1 MKNLKVNKKLISLI
15 TASAISLSLSGCNFN
30 NSDDER
36 NTNNTSI
43 YQLYEGKLENDIT
56 DNVVTE
62 NGLYDINKLSI
73 VNKETK
79 EKLDLSKVKVLVN
92 ENDVNTL
99 MSIDRDLTL
108 IFSDKIIAIYY
119 NDKEISITD
128 YIIID
133 ENGVEISTIKQ
144 LFVDNKEVEFN
155 NSKEETEAVILSME
169 QFNDAITKF
178 SCKLTN
184 RGVNFVESDILK
196 TAILVNLPVLSTRVN
211 ENLLNELLILAGNP
225 DFNELLSGYS
235 SICNAFNNPYYDV
248 NPGSNYKYFYE
259 HGIPYEQLTH
269 LGDLVLGKT
278 QKTIYND
285 INNRLNTMST
295 MLDTYELD
303 DEFVKL
309 VDDIKNGLQGNGV
322 YSSIDNGTMLA
333 LSVRFANTRGM
344 IFMDCTEDDR
354 CLTRESQKAV
364 KIVAPYISE
373 ESDLSLYGDDLF
385 KDLLKLFYEKEY
397 QKTFVNKK

>member
-1 MKNLKVNKKLISLI
+1 MKNLKVNKRLISLI
-15 TASAISLSLSGCNFN
+15 TASAISLTLSGC
-30 NSDDER
+30 SLSRDEK
-36 NTNNTSI
+36 TIDNNTAI

-73 VNKETK
+73 VNKESK

-108 IFSDKIIAIYY
+108 IFSNKIIAIYY
-119 NDKEISITD
+119 NDKEISLTD
-128 YIIID
+128 YVIID

-155 NSKEETEAVILSME
+155 NSKEETEEAILSME
-169 QFNDAITKF
+169 QFNDAITRF

-184 RGVNFVESDILK
+184 RGVNFAESDILK

-235 SICNAFNNPYYDV
+235 SICNAFNNPYYDT

-259 HGIPYEQLTH
+259 KGIPYEQLTH

-278 QKTIYND
+278 QKTIYDD

-303 DEFVKL
+303 NEFVKL
-309 VDDIKNGLQGNGV
+309 VDDVKNGLEGNGV

-333 LSVRFANTRGM
+333 LSIRFANARGM
-344 IFMDCTEDDR
+344 IFMVCNQDDR
-354 CLTRESQKAV
+354 CLTPESKKAV
-364 KIVAPYISE
+364 KVVAPYTSE
-373 ESDLSLYGDDLF
+373 ESDFSLYGYDLF
-385 KDLLKLFYEKEY
+385 NDLVTIFSGIEN
-397 QKTFVNKK
+397 QKTLVK

>member
-1 MKNLKVNKKLISLI
+1 MKNLKVNKRLISLI
-15 TASAISLSLSGCNFN
+15 TASAISLTLSGCL
-30 NSDDER
+30 SRDEK
-36 NTNNTSI
+36 TIDNNTAI

-62 NGLYDINKLSI
+62 NGLYDINKLSV
-73 VNKETK
+73 VNKESK

-108 IFSDKIIAIYY
+108 IFSNKIIAIYY
-119 NDKEISITD
+119 NDKEISLTD
-128 YIIID
+128 YVIID

-155 NSKEETEAVILSME
+155 NSKEETEEAILSME
-169 QFNDAITKF
+169 QFNDAITRF

-184 RGVNFVESDILK
+184 RGVNFAESDILK

-235 SICNAFNNPYYDV
+235 SICNAFNNPYYDT

-259 HGIPYEQLTH
+259 KGIPYEQLTH

-278 QKTIYND
+278 QKTIYDD

-309 VDDIKNGLQGNGV
+309 VEDIKNGLQGNGV

-333 LSVRFANTRGM
+333 LSIRFANARGM
-344 IFMDCTEDDR
+344 IFMVCNQDDR
-354 CLTRESQKAV
+354 CLTPESKKAV
-364 KIVAPYISE
+364 KVVAPYTSE
-373 ESDLSLYGDDLF
+373 ESDFSLYGYDLF
-385 KDLLKLFYEKEY
+385 NDLVTIFSEIEN
-397 QKTFVNKK
+397 QKTLVK

>member
-1 MKNLKVNKKLISLI
+1 MKNLKVNKRLISLI
-15 TASAISLSLSGCNFN
+15 TASAISLTLSGCL
-30 NSDDER
+30 SRDEK
-36 NTNNTSI
+36 TIDNNTAI

-73 VNKETK
+73 VNKESK

-108 IFSDKIIAIYY
+108 IFSNKIIAIYY
-119 NDKEISITD
+119 NDKEISLTD
-128 YIIID
+128 YVIID

-155 NSKEETEAVILSME
+155 NSKEETEEAILSME
-169 QFNDAITKF
+169 QFNDAITRF

-235 SICNAFNNPYYDV
+235 SICNAFNNPYYDT

-259 HGIPYEQLTH
+259 KGIPYEQLTH

-278 QKTIYND
+278 QKTIYDD

-303 DEFVKL
+303 NEFVKL
-309 VDDIKNGLQGNGV
+309 VDDVKNGLEGNGV

-333 LSVRFANTRGM
+333 LSIRFANARGM
-344 IFMDCTEDDR
+344 IFMVCNQDDR
-354 CLTRESQKAV
+354 CLTPESKKAV
-364 KIVAPYISE
+364 KVVAPYTSE
-373 ESDLSLYGDDLF
+373 ESDFSLYGYDLF
-385 KDLLKLFYEKEY
+385 NDLVTIFSGIEN
-397 QKTFVNKK
+397 QKTLVK

>member
-15 TASAISLSLSGCNFN
+15 TASAISLSLSGCNLSD
-30 NSDDER
+30 SDDEK
-36 NTNNTSI
+36 NNTTI

-108 IFSDKIIAIYY
+108 IFSNKIIAIYY
-119 NDKEISITD
+119 NDKEISLTD
-128 YIIID
+128 YMIID

-155 NSKEETEAVILSME
+155 NSKEETEEAILSME
-169 QFNDAITKF
+169 QFNDAITRF

-196 TAILVNLPVLSTRVN
+196 TAILVNLPVLSNNIN

-235 SICNAFNNPYYDV
+235 SISNAINAKYYAP
-248 NPGSNYKYFYE
+248 NSGSNYEYFYE

-295 MLDTYELD
+295 MLDTLD
-303 DEFVKL
+303 NEFVKL
-309 VDDIKNGLQGNGV
+309 VEDIKNGLQGNGI
-322 YSSIDNGTMLA
+322 YASIDSGTIFA
-333 LSVRFANTRGM
+333 LSIKFDDARSM
-344 IFMDCTEDDR
+344 IFMVCNEDDR
-354 CLTRESQKAV
+354 CLTPESQNAV
-364 KIVAPYISE
+364 KYVAPHTRE
-373 ESDLSLYGDDLF
+373 EKEFSLYGYDLYN
-385 KDLLKLFYEKEY
+385 DLITIFDGIEN
-397 QKTFVNKK
+397 QKTLVK

>member
-119 NDKEISITD
+119 NDKEISLTD

-155 NSKEETEAVILSME
+155 NSKEETEEAILSME
-169 QFNDAITKF
+169 QFNDAITRF

-235 SICNAFNNPYYDV
+235 SICNAFNNPYYDT

-259 HGIPYEQLTH
+259 KGIPYEQLTH
-269 LGDLVLGKT
+269 LGDLVIGKT
-278 QKTIYND
+278 QKAIYD
-285 INNRLNTMST
+285 EINNRLNTMST

-309 VDDIKNGLQGNGV
+309 VEDIKNGLQGNGV

-333 LSVRFANTRGM
+333 LSIRFANARGM
-344 IFMDCTEDDR
+344 IFMVCNQDDR
-354 CLTRESQKAV
+354 CLTPESQKAIKV
-364 KIVAPYISE
+364 VAPYTSE
-373 ESDLSLYGDDLF
+373 ESDFSLYGYDLF
-385 KDLLKLFYEKEY
+385 NDLVTTFNGINT
-397 QKTFVNKK
+397 QKTLVK

>member
-30 NSDDER
+30 DSDDEK
-36 NTNNTSI
+36 NIDNNTTI

-73 VNKETK
+73 INKETK

-108 IFSDKIIAIYY
+108 IFSNKIIAIYY
-119 NDKEISITD
+119 NDKEISLTD
-128 YIIID
+128 YMIVD
-133 ENGVEISTIKQ
+133 ENGVEISTIRQ

-155 NSKEETEAVILSME
+155 NSKEQTEEAILSME
-169 QFNDAITKF
+169 QFNDAITRF

-196 TAILVNLPVLSTRVN
+196 TAILVNLPVLSNNIN

-235 SICNAFNNPYYDV
+235 SICNAFNNPYYDT

-259 HGIPYEQLTH
+259 KGIPYEQLTH

-278 QKTIYND
+278 QKTIYDD

-303 DEFVKL
+303 SEFVKL
-309 VDDIKNGLQGNGV
+309 VEDVKNGLEGNGV

-333 LSVRFANTRGM
+333 LSIRFANARGM
-344 IFMDCTEDDR
+344 IFMVCNQDDK
-354 CLTRESQKAV
+354 CLTPESQKAV
-364 KIVAPYISE
+364 KVVAPYTSE
-373 ESDLSLYGDDLF
+373 ESDFSLYGYDLF
-385 KDLLKLFYEKEY
+385 NDLVTIFNGIES
-397 QKTFVNKK
+397 QKTLVK

>member
-119 NDKEISITD
+119 NDKEISLTD

-155 NSKEETEAVILSME
+155 NSKEETEEAILSME
-169 QFNDAITKF
+169 QFNDAITRF

-211 ENLLNELLILAGNP
+211 ENLLNELLILAENP

-235 SICNAFNNPYYDV
+235 SICNAFNNPYYDT

-259 HGIPYEQLTH
+259 KGIPYEQLTH
-269 LGDLVLGKT
+269 LGDLVIGKT
-278 QKTIYND
+278 QKAIYD
-285 INNRLNTMST
+285 EINNRLNTMST

-309 VDDIKNGLQGNGV
+309 VEDIKNGLQGNGV

-333 LSVRFANTRGM
+333 LSIRFANARGM
-344 IFMDCTEDDR
+344 IFMVCNQDDR
-354 CLTRESQKAV
+354 CLTPESQKAIKV
-364 KIVAPYISE
+364 VAPYTSE
-373 ESDLSLYGDDLF
+373 ESDFSLYGYDLF
-385 KDLLKLFYEKEY
+385 NDLVTTFNGINT
-397 QKTFVNKK
+397 QKTLVK

>member
-119 NDKEISITD
+119 NDKEISLTD

-155 NSKEETEAVILSME
+155 NSKEETEEAILSME
-169 QFNDAITKF
+169 QFNDAITRF

-259 HGIPYEQLTH
+259 KGIPYEQLTH
-269 LGDLVLGKT
+269 LGDLVIGKT
-278 QKTIYND
+278 QKAIYD
-285 INNRLNTMST
+285 EINNRLNTMST

-309 VDDIKNGLQGNGV
+309 VEDIKNGLQGNGV

-333 LSVRFANTRGM
+333 LSIRFANARGM
-344 IFMDCTEDDR
+344 IFMVCNQDDR
-354 CLTRESQKAV
+354 CLTPESQKAIKV
-364 KIVAPYISE
+364 VAPYTSE
-373 ESDLSLYGDDLF
+373 ESDFSLYGYDLF
-385 KDLLKLFYEKEY
+385 NDLVTTFNGINT
-397 QKTFVNKK
+397 QKTLVK

>member
-30 NSDDER
+30 DSDNEKNND
-36 NTNNTSI
+36 NTTI

-73 VNKETK
+73 INKETK

-108 IFSDKIIAIYY
+108 IFSNKIIAIYY
-119 NDKEISITD
+119 NDKEISLTD
-128 YIIID
+128 YMIVD
-133 ENGVEISTIKQ
+133 ENGVEISTIRQ

-155 NSKEETEAVILSME
+155 NSKEQTEEAILSME
-169 QFNDAITKF
+169 QFNDAITRF

-196 TAILVNLPVLSTRVN
+196 TAILVNLPVLSNNIN

-235 SICNAFNNPYYDV
+235 SICNAFNNPYYDT

-259 HGIPYEQLTH
+259 KGIPYEQLTH

-278 QKTIYND
+278 QKTIYDD

-303 DEFVKL
+303 SEFVKL
-309 VDDIKNGLQGNGV
+309 VEDVKNGLEGNGV

-333 LSVRFANTRGM
+333 LSIRFANARGM
-344 IFMDCTEDDR
+344 IFMVCNQDDK
-354 CLTRESQKAV
+354 CLTPESQKAV
-364 KIVAPYISE
+364 KVVAPYTSE
-373 ESDLSLYGDDLF
+373 ESDFSLYGYDLF
-385 KDLLKLFYEKEY
+385 NDLVTIFNGIEN
-397 QKTFVNKK
+397 QKTLVK